1 VVAWQV
7 GLARGVLEHE
17 RHLRVDDLLGQTM
30 AWACERVGVALDRIE
45 DIAAGCVNPAHE
57 GMGDIARWA
66 ALAAGFPDSV
76 PAATVNRFCASS
88 LTCTIQI
95 AHAIRSGELDIGLAG
110 GVESMSR
117 SGWAFMK
124 GEAPF
129 MPRGPIFMLDTMWAG
144 AGGPPNPKLL
154 ARDAYVEMMKT
165 AQNVA
170 DRYELSRE
178 EIDAFALR
186 SHQHAGG
193 ARDSGR
199 LAKEIHPV
207 EIPATRKQPARA
219 FEHDESIRDDT
230 TADKLASLP
239 AQPNTTQMTAGNS
252 APLNDGASAVV
263 LASAAAAEELGVQ
276 PLARVVASA
285 TYALDPQIMGI
296 APAFAIPKALA
307 RAGLAPQDVDVWE
320 VHEAYASVALA
331 ILREL
336 PNQLDGFQV
345 PDERLN
351 PNGGTVAIGHPFG
364 SSGTRYVLT
373 LATELRER
381 QARYGVL
388 GVCVGS
394 GQGPG
399 QSPAGN
405 RSPGEIALNGIHTPA
420 RVTSASPTAA
430 ASSAAVSP
438 AFCAITPNAALPS
451 APPPW
456 KMTR

>member
-1 VVAWQV
+1 MTDAYILGGVRTPV
-7 GLARGVLEHE
+7 GRYGGSLSHIRT
-17 RHLRVDDLLGQTM
+17 DDLLGQTM
-30 AWACERVGVALDRIE
+30 VWACERAGVPLERIE
-45 DIAAGCVNPAHE
+45 DIVAGCVNPAHE

-76 PAATVNRFCASS
+76 PAITVNRFCASS
-88 LTCTIQI
+88 LSGAISV
-95 AHAIRSGELDIGLAG
+95 AHAIRSDELGVGLAA

-144 AGGPPNPKLL
+144 AGGPPNPALL
-154 ARDAYVEMMKT
+154 ARDAYIEMMQT

-170 DRYELSRE
+170 DRYELTRE

-186 SHQHAGG
+186 SHQHAAA

-207 EIPATRKQPARA
+207 EIPATRKTEARS
-219 FEHDESIRDDT
+219 FEHDEGIRDDT
-230 TADKLASLP
+230 SAEKLAALP

-252 APLNDGASAVV
+252 SALNDGASAVV
-263 LASAAAAEELGVQ
+263 LANEAAAAELGVE
-276 PLARVVASA
+276 PLARVVSA
-285 TYALDPQIMGI
+285 ATHALDPRYMGI
-296 APAFAIPKALA
+296 APAFAMPKALE
-307 RAGLAPQDVDVWE
+307 RAGLKPEEIDVWE
-320 VHEAYASVALA
+320 VHEAYASVAVA

-336 PNQLDGFQV
+336 PNQLDGFEV
-345 PDERLN
+345 PDDHLN
-351 PNGGTVAIGHPFG
+351 PNGGAVAIGHPFG

-381 QARYGVL
+381 GLRYGIL

-394 GQGPG
+394 GQGVAMVLENP
-399 QSPAGN
+399 
-405 RSPGEIALNGIHTPA
+405 
-420 RVTSASPTAA
+420 AA
-430 ASSAAVSP
+430 A
-438 AFCAITPNAALPS
+438 
-451 APPPW
+451 
-456 KMTR
+456 

>member
-1 VVAWQV
+1 
-7 GLARGVLEHE
+7 
-17 RHLRVDDLLGQTM
+17 M
-30 AWACERVGVALDRIE
+30 AWACQRVDVPLDRIE
-45 DIAAGCVNPAHE
+45 DITAGCVNPAHE

-76 PAATVNRFCASS
+76 PAITVNRFCASS
-88 LTCTIQI
+88 LSGAISI
-95 AHAIRSGELDIGLAG
+95 AHAIRSDELSVGLAA

-117 SGWAFMK
+117 SGWAYMK

-129 MPRGPIFMLDTMWAG
+129 MPRGPALLLDTMWAG
-144 AGGPPNPKLL
+144 AGGPPNPNLL
-154 ARDAYVEMMKT
+154 ARDAYIDMMQT

-170 DRYELSRE
+170 DRYELTRE
-178 EIDAFALR
+178 EIDEFALR
-186 SHQHAGG
+186 SHQHAAA

-207 EIPATRKQPARA
+207 EIAATRKTEARM

-230 TADKLASLP
+230 TAEKLAALP

-252 APLNDGASAVV
+252 SPLNDGASAVV
-263 LASAAAAEELGVQ
+263 LASGAAAEEIGAE

-285 TYALDPQIMGI
+285 THALDPRYMGI
-296 APAFAIPKALA
+296 APAYAIPKALQ
-307 RAGLAPQDVDVWE
+307 RAGLAPGQIDVWE
-320 VHEAYASVALA
+320 VHEAYASVAVA

-336 PNQLDGFQV
+336 PNQLDGFEV

-351 PNGGTVAIGHPFG
+351 PNGGAVAIGHPFG

-381 QARYGVL
+381 QLRYGVL

-394 GQGPG
+394 GQGVALVLEN
-399 QSPAGN
+399 PA
-405 RSPGEIALNGIHTPA
+405 A
-420 RVTSASPTAA
+420 
-430 ASSAAVSP
+430 
-438 AFCAITPNAALPS
+438 
-451 APPPW
+451 
-456 KMTR
+456 

>member
-1 VVAWQV
+1 MTDAFVLGGVRTPV
-7 GLARGVLEHE
+7 GRYGGSLS
-17 RHLRVDDLLGQTM
+17 HLRVDDLLGQTM
-30 AWACERVGVALDRIE
+30 VAACERVGVPLERIE
-45 DIAAGCVNPAHE
+45 DITAGCVNPAHE
-57 GMGDIARWA
+57 GMGDVARWG

-76 PAATVNRFCASS
+76 PAITVNRFCASS
-88 LTCTIQI
+88 LAGAIQV
-95 AHAIRSGELDIGLAG
+95 AHAIRADELSVGLAS

-117 SGWAFMK
+117 SGWALMK

-129 MPRGPIFMLDTMWAG
+129 MPRGPVLMLDTMWAG
-144 AGGPPNPKLL
+144 AGGPPNPTLL
-154 ARDAYVEMMKT
+154 ARNPYIDMMQT

-170 DRYELSRE
+170 DRYKLTRE

-186 SHQHAGG
+186 SHQYAAA

-207 EIPATRKQPARA
+207 QIPATRKESERT

-230 TADKLASLP
+230 TAEKLAALP

-252 APLNDGASAVV
+252 SPLNDGASAVV
-263 LASAAAAEELGVQ
+263 LASAAAADELGTQ

-285 TYALDPQIMGI
+285 THALDPQYMGI
-296 APAFAIPKALA
+296 APAYAIPKAIQ
-307 RAGLAPQDVDVWE
+307 RAGLAPGQIDVWE
-320 VHEAYASVALA
+320 VHEAYASVAVA

-336 PNQLDGFQV
+336 PNQLDGFEV

-351 PNGGTVAIGHPFG
+351 PNGGAVAIGHPFG

-381 QARYGVL
+381 QLRYGVL

-394 GQGPG
+394 GQGVALVLEN
-399 QSPAGN
+399 PA
-405 RSPGEIALNGIHTPA
+405 A
-420 RVTSASPTAA
+420 
-430 ASSAAVSP
+430 
-438 AFCAITPNAALPS
+438 
-451 APPPW
+451 
-456 KMTR
+456 

>member
-1 VVAWQV
+1 MTDAFVLGGVRTPV
-7 GLARGVLEHE
+7 GRYGGSLSHIRP
-17 RHLRVDDLLGQTM
+17 DDLLGRTM
-30 AWACERVGVALDRIE
+30 VWACERVGAPLERIE

-88 LTCTIQI
+88 LTCAIQI
-95 AHAIRSGELDIGLAG
+95 AHAIRSDELGVGLAG

-129 MPRGPIFMLDTMWAG
+129 MPRGPVFMLDTMWAG
-144 AGGPPNPKLL
+144 AGGPANPALL
-154 ARDAYVEMMKT
+154 ARDAYIEMMQT

-170 DRYELSRE
+170 DRYQLTRE

-186 SHQHAGG
+186 SHTKAAA

-207 EIPATRKQPARA
+207 EIPATRKQPATS

-230 TADKLASLP
+230 SAEKLAALP
-239 AQPNTTQMTAGNS
+239 PQPNTTQMTAGNS
-252 APLNDGASAVV
+252 SPLNDGASAAVI
-263 LASAAAAEELGVQ
+263 ASASAAEELGAE

-285 TYALDPQIMGI
+285 THALDPRYMGI
-296 APAFAIPKALA
+296 APAYAMPKALE
-307 RAGLAPQDVDVWE
+307 RAGLEPHQIDVWE

-331 ILREL
+331 ILSEL
-336 PNQLDGFQV
+336 PNQLDGFEV
-345 PDERLN
+345 LDERLN
-351 PNGGTVAIGHPFG
+351 PNGGAVAIGHPFG
-364 SSGTRYVLT
+364 SSGTRYLLT

-381 QARYGVL
+381 GARYGVL

-394 GQGPG
+394 GQGV
-399 QSPAGN
+399 
-405 RSPGEIALNGIHTPA
+405 ALVLEN
-420 RVTSASPTAA
+420 
-430 ASSAAVSP
+430 
-438 AFCAITPNAALPS
+438 PS
-451 APPPW
+451 A
-456 KMTR
+456 